1 MVSITRAQRI
11 ATRIREEL
19 SEMLIHEISDPR
31 LNGVSIT
38 DVTVDRE
45 LAYADI
51 YVSAILG
58 SENSQSILEGFEH
71 AQGFIRRELMHRV
84 DLRSFPRLRFYWDP
98 TFERA
103 ERIERLIAELS
114 EQTTSSEIEED
125 SDEG

>member
-19 SEMLIHEISDPR
+19 SEMLILEISDPR

-38 DVTVDRE
+38 DVRVDRE

-51 YVSAILG
+51 YFSAIQG
-58 SENSQSILEGFEH
+58 SEISQSILEGFEH

-84 DLRSFPRLRFYWDP
+84 DLRSFPRLRFHWDP
-98 TFERA
+98 TFDRA
-103 ERIERLIAELS
+103 ERIDRLIAELN
-114 EQTTSSEIEED
+114 EQANTSDNQEET
-125 SDEG
+125 DEG